1 MVGRVWPRHSG
12 GGRPLN
18 SVVRHHWATSMRRTL
33 TIWATVGVPAT
44 FIAYVVAAVKVA
56 GGRAPFLGAAKY
68 WAIGLFALLLVTG
81 AMAISR
87 SESRRRLT
95 VTLIYT
101 VVMALALGIG
111 AVVASVAA
119 GDIQ

>member
-1 MVGRVWPRHSG
+1 
-12 GGRPLN
+12 
-18 SVVRHHWATSMRRTL
+18 MRRTL

-56 GGRAPFLGAAKY
+56 DGRAPFPGAAKY
-68 WAIGLFALLLVTG
+68 WATGLLALLLSTG
-81 AMAISR
+81 AMAITR
-87 SESRRRLT
+87 NESRRRLI
-95 VTLIYT
+95 VALIYT

-111 AVVASVAA
+111 AVIASVAA